1 MARGPAAANVR
12 AAGRARIVPVRQRF
26 GPVGDLEFWACV
38 LVAARC
44 ASSAIARPQ
53 ARLSS
58 FRKASA
64 DVVIL
69 QDASASMYVTDVR
82 PDRWRR
88 SVQFLRTFAETLSWK
103 GDRVA
108 LALFAQLAAPQVR
121 LTKDPN
127 ALFFFIDHL
136 GDRSPFRLENTTTW
150 DTNIEEGIRWGLRL
164 VDKDEEL
171 FGKSGNPKAFLVIS
185 DGQAWSGTVATALQ
199 EARGAQDS
207 GARRGIGTTIGGMIP
222 EPRPD
227 GTRPPPVIRSVLD
240 RNSLVQL
247 AVAGGGEYFEIGDE
261 PDRVVAF
268 RIIDR
273 LHRQSDVS
281 QQVDSFEDLY
291 RRFLMAAAVMLGLGT
306 LFLHKRTDLAWQA
319 GGVIVALVLLC
330 SPRWSPA
337 RPNGPRTATGP
348 HRLRKRVSSAVNAAN
363 TCSLRL
369 TLLTLRK
376 SRLVRILL
384 AVPRPSWHST
394 TRRHAHETTVV
405 RGRRC
410 GCVAHLGHSLVRAG
424 GEHDRHADPRRGND
438 RRRGCWALTGAVGT
452 ATVAVDATNQEIAV
466 TLNLFNFAT
475 GTTAGHIHVGPRGV
489 AGPVVIN
496 FPLPTGRTG
505 DLPLTFRLGAAAFV
519 ARPEIGINT
528 MQDAIQAIVGGG
540 AYVNIHTSANPAG
553 EIRGQ
558 LTVVPQLRPVCV
570 RRAPLARIT

>member
-1 MARGPAAANVR
+1 MPSLPTIDFVGVRFASPVYLWLLVVSAALIVVWGWRLVRRRANVR
-12 AAGRARIVPVRQRF
+12 RLTVHRIVPVGQRF
-26 GPVGDLEFWACV
+26 GPVGDLAFWACV
-38 LVAARC
+38 LVASGLCIA
-44 ASSAIARPQ
+44 AVARPQ

-164 VDKDEEL
+164 VDKDEEV

-185 DGQAWSGTVATALQ
+185 DGQAWSGTVATAIQ
-199 EARGAQDS
+199 EARAHKIPVHV
-207 GARRGIGTTIGGMIP
+207 AGIGTTTGGMIP
-222 EPRPD
+222 EPARPD

-281 QQVDSFEDLY
+281 QQVESYEDLY
-291 RRFLMAAAVMLGLGT
+291 RRFLLAAAVMLGLGT
-306 LFLHKRTDLAWQA
+306 LFLHKRADLAWQA
-319 GGVIVALVLLC
+319 GGVLVALGLLI
-330 SPRWSPA
+330 
-337 RPNGPRTATGP
+337 
-348 HRLRKRVSSAVNAAN
+348 
-363 TCSLRL
+363 SL
-369 TLLTLRK
+369 
-376 SRLVRILL
+376 
-384 AVPRPSWHST
+384 A
-394 TRRHAHETTVV
+394 
-405 RGRRC
+405 
-410 GCVAHLGHSLVRAG
+410 
-424 GEHDRHADPRRGND
+424 
-438 RRRGCWALTGAVGT
+438 
-452 ATVAVDATNQEIAV
+452 
-466 TLNLFNFAT
+466 
-475 GTTAGHIHVGPRGV
+475 
-489 AGPVVIN
+489 
-496 FPLPTGRTG
+496 
-505 DLPLTFRLGAAAFV
+505 
-519 ARPEIGINT
+519 
-528 MQDAIQAIVGGG
+528 
-540 AYVNIHTSANPAG
+540 
-553 EIRGQ
+553 
-558 LTVVPQLRPVCV
+558 
-570 RRAPLARIT
+570 